1 MSYLVEPMNTDVLAQ
16 ILMQIDPA
24 QTDAVTL
31 MHGIANSQ
39 TALATAVT
47 GLLTRELQTWRDN
60 NVLTNIVSQNA
71 AQNLT
76 LGADLNTAT
85 ETLVELST
93 VRLEQINEQIK
104 DDV

>member
-39 TALATAVT
+39 TALAAATV
-47 GLLTRELQTWRDN
+47 GILSRELDTHRDI
-60 NVLTNIVSQNA
+60 NVLLNIAASNA
-71 AQNLT
+71 AQHIT
-76 LGADLNTAT
+76 KSHA
-85 ETLVELST
+85 EIK
-93 VRLEQINEQIK
+93 EQIR
-104 DDV
+104 